1 MQPRSILLLQLLAIL
16 AAVAAAFVRFRFLP
30 WNWMS
35 VCGLAL
41 TIPSFLLW
49 LTARVQLG
57 RSFSVRARATELV
70 TQGIYSKIRNPIYVF
85 GTLFVAGFILI
96 MGRPIWLLLPV
107 ALIPMQVV
115 RARKEARV
123 LEERFGD
130 QYRLYRARTWF

>member
-1 MQPRSILLLQLLAIL
+1 MQPRSILLLQILAIL
-16 AAVAAAFVRFRFLP
+16 AAVALAFTRFRLQP
-30 WNWMS
+30 WTWMS

-41 TIPSFLLW
+41 AVPSFLLW

-123 LEERFGD
+123 LEEKFGD

>member
-1 MQPRSILLLQLLAIL
+1 
-16 AAVAAAFVRFRFLP
+16 
-30 WNWMS
+30 MS

>member
-1 MQPRSILLLQLLAIL
+1 VKPRSVLLLQLLAIL
-16 AAVAAAFVRFRFLP
+16 AAVAVAFTRFRVQS

-41 TIPSFLLW
+41 AVPSFILW

-57 RSFSVRARATELV
+57 RSFSVKAKATELV
-70 TQGIYSKIRNPIYVF
+70 THGIYSRIRNPIYVF
-85 GTLFVAGFILI
+85 GTLFAAGFILI
-96 MGRPIWLLLPV
+96 MGRPIWLLLAV

-123 LEERFGD
+123 LEEKFGE

>member
-1 MQPRSILLLQLLAIL
+1 MKPRSVLLLQLLAIL
-16 AAVAAAFVRFRFLP
+16 AAVAVAFTRFRLQSL
-30 WNWMS
+30 NWMS
-35 VCGLAL
+35 FCGLAL
-41 TIPSFLLW
+41 AVPSFLLW

-57 RSFSVRARATELV
+57 GSFSVRARATELV
-70 TQGIYSKIRNPIYVF
+70 THGIYSRIRNPIYVF

-96 MGRPIWLLLPV
+96 MGRPIWLLLAM

-123 LEERFGD
+123 LEEKFGE